1 MKTVNFDEI
10 PETLTGAIRY
20 FGDEE
25 KCHDFLAAMR
35 WPSAIHCPLCD
46 SKDIGKLVVTFPKDR
61 NGNVRKTP
69 RRVWN
74 CKNCRKQFTV
84 KVGTIFEDSPLG
96 LDKWLPAT
104 WLIVNAKNGTSSCE
118 LARSL
123 GVTQKTAWFML
134 HRIRLAMQEGS
145 IVKMKGQIEADESF
159 IGGLARNMHKD
170 KLSKF
175 RGQRGRTGGQVRKT
189 AVMGLLERNAPEK
202 HSRVRVKVVEGT
214 RRHDLETQVREHVE
228 KGSEVITDQLRSYNK
243 LHDEYIHN
251 VINHAECY
259 AKGHVHTNGLE
270 NFWSLLKRGI
280 KGTYVSVEPFH
291 LFRYLDEQA
300 FRFNER
306 KDNDKGRFLKTIANF
321 AGKRLMYSKLIG
333 QGGDG
338 LPPQTTGTW
347 QTA

>member
-1 MKTVNFDEI
+1 MNAKVYCVVKPTGMKNFDHI

-20 FGDEE
+20 FT
-25 KCHDFLAAMR
+25 KPRTCHDFMVAMR
-35 WPSAIHCPLCD
+35 WPDGVRCPHCD
-46 SKDIGKLVVTFPKDR
+46 SEEIGKLVVS
-61 NGNVRKTP
+61 
-69 RRVWN
+69 RRIWN
-74 CKNCRKQFTV
+74 CKKCRKQFTV

-104 WLIVNAKNGTSSCE
+104 WMIVNAKNGTSSCE
-118 LARSL
+118 LSRSL

-134 HRIRLAMQEGS
+134 HRIRLAMQEGGS
-145 IVKMKGQIEADESF
+145 IVKMKGRVEADETF
-159 IGGLARNMHKD
+159 IGAKARNMHQAKRPRRYM
-170 KLSKF
+170 K
-175 RGQRGRTGGQVRKT
+175 GMVGKT
-189 AVMGLLERNAPEK
+189 AVMGLLERNSPEK
-202 HSRVRVKVVEGT
+202 PSRVRCKVVESI
-214 RRHDLETQVREHVE
+214 RRHDVDVPIRQNVE
-228 KGSEVITDQLRSYNK
+228 KGSEVYTDALKSYDK
-243 LHDEYIHN
+243 LADEYVHK
-251 VINHAECY
+251 VIDHAECY

-306 KDNDKGRFLKTIANF
+306 KDDDKGRFLKAIANF

-338 LPPQTTGTW
+338 LPPQTA
-347 QTA
+347 TAW

>member
-1 MKTVNFDEI
+1 
-10 PETLTGAIRY
+10 L
-20 FGDEE
+20 
-25 KCHDFLAAMR
+25 
-35 WPSAIHCPLCD
+35 
-46 SKDIGKLVVTFPKDR
+46 
-61 NGNVRKTP
+61 P
-69 RRVWN
+69 RRIWN

-104 WLIVNAKNGTSSCE
+104 WLIVNAKNGVSSCE
-118 LARSL
+118 LSRSL
-123 GVTQKTAWFML
+123 GVTQKTGWFML

-159 IGGLARNMHKD
+159 IGGRARNMHRD
-170 KLSKF
+170 KREKVKKLT
-175 RGQRGRTGGQVRKT
+175 TGGSKRKVTGIVGKT

-202 HSRVRVKVVEGT
+202 HSRVRCRVVQSV
-214 RRHDLETQVREHVE
+214 RRHDLEGEVREHVE
-228 KGSEVITDQLRSYNK
+228 KGSEVYTDQLRSYNE
-243 LHDEYIHN
+243 LQDEYIHK

-259 AKGHVHTNGLE
+259 AKGHVHVNGLE
-270 NFWSLLKRGI
+270 NFWALLKRGI

-306 KDNDKGRFLKTIANF
+306 KDNDKGRFLKTIAQF

-338 LPPQTTGTW
+338 LPPQTAGTW
-347 QTA
+347 QTV